1 MESAAATGLSRIVEG
16 LSAGVSKLGGATP
29 RLSVLQG
36 GATGITKD
44 TKEVCENFT
53 NVYYG
58 TYSRGVRLGRRN
70 SGQQWPEESL
80 RSTAATVTIQ
90 SSLSQLV
97 FQQSTV

>member
-16 LSAGVSKLGGATP
+16 LSAGVSKLGERPPPECPAGWGY
-29 RLSVLQG
+29 RV
-36 GATGITKD
+36 TKD

-58 TYSRGVRLGRRN
+58 TYTGRL
-70 SGQQWPEESL
+70 SGQTQQWPAEGL